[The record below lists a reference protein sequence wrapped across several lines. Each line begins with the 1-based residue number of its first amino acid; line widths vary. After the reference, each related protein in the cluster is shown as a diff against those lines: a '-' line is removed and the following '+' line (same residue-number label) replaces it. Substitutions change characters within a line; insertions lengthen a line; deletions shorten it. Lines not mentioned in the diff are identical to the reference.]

1 MVIAPCE
8 MLECDRLRSGGPFR
22 MYLLL
27 VEDNPTDR
35 MVIQARLRHAFPS
48 AQIMAADDPIAMNEH
63 LQRDGCDIVI
73 TDYWL
78 GWSDGLSILQRVR
91 KRWPRSRVIML
102 TGNGGEEVVAGAFKH
117 GLYHYLL
124 KPDGFDELAAVTGA
138 AMESKRREDFNELM
152 AMIVNSIPDGVHCVD
167 VAGTITAI
175 NAAARRMYGYAEA
188 EIVGRSSE
196 ILLPVGQRN
205 EIRRM
210 HERALGGEIVPR
222 FPTLQVRS
230 DGGEIPVLMTILPM
244 RHGDGPITNVAFIAT
259 AIGKAT
265 REAGVASAREESHP
279 PRHAS
284 VLSVR

>member
-1 MVIAPCE
+1 M
-8 MLECDRLRSGGPFR
+8 F
-22 MYLLL
+22 LLL

-48 AQIMAADDPIAMNEH
+48 AQIAAAEDPIAMNEH
-63 LQRDGCDIVI
+63 LKRDGCDIVI

-91 KRWPRSRVIML
+91 ERWPRSRVIML

-152 AMIVNSIPDGVHCVD
+152 AMIVNSIPDSVHCVD
-167 VAGTITAI
+167 AAGTITAI
-175 NAAARRMYGYAEA
+175 NPAARRMYGYAA
-188 EIVGRSSE
+188 VEIVGLANE
-196 ILLPVGQRN
+196 LLLPVGQRD
-205 EIRRM
+205 EMRRM

-222 FPTLQVRS
+222 FPTLQVRI
-230 DGGEIPVLMTILPM
+230 DGAEIPVSMTILPM
-244 RHGDGPITNVAFIAT
+244 RHDDGPISGVVCIAT
-259 AIGKAT
+259 PIG
-265 REAGVASAREESHP
+265 RSIRDSVASARVESHP

-284 VLSVR
+284 ALSIH

>member
-1 MVIAPCE
+1 M
-8 MLECDRLRSGGPFR
+8 F
-22 MYLLL
+22 LLL

-35 MVIQARLRHAFPS
+35 MVIQARLRHAFPT
-48 AQIMAADDPIAMNEH
+48 AQIMAADDPIAMNEQ
-63 LQRDGCDIVI
+63 LKRDGCDVVI

-91 KRWPRSRVIML
+91 ERWPRSRVIML

-152 AMIVNSIPDGVHCVD
+152 AMIVDSIPDGVLSVD
-167 VAGTITAI
+167 AAGMITSM
-175 NAAARRMYGYAEA
+175 NAAARRMYGYTDLEL
-188 EIVGRSSE
+188 VGLSCE
-196 ILLPVGQRN
+196 ILLPVERRD

-210 HERALGGEIVPR
+210 HERALRGEVVPR
-222 FPTLQVRS
+222 FPTLQVCR
-230 DGGEIPVLMTILPM
+230 DGAEIPVSMTILPM
-244 RHGDGPITNVAFIAT
+244 RHADGAIYSVAVVAT
-259 AIGKAT
+259 ALGKPNRDA
-265 REAGVASAREESHP
+265 VASARDESHP

-284 VLSVR
+284 ALSIH

>member
-1 MVIAPCE
+1 MHCE
-8 MLECDRLRSGGPFR
+8 CEAYFR

-35 MVIQARLRHAFPS
+35 MVIQARLRRAFPS

-63 LQRDGCDIVI
+63 LKRDGCDVVI

-91 KRWPRSRVIML
+91 ERWPRSRVIML

-152 AMIVNSIPDGVHCVD
+152 AMIVDSIPDGVHSVD
-167 VAGTITAI
+167 AAGVITSI
-175 NAAARRMYGYAEA
+175 NAAARRMYGYTDL
-188 EIVGRSSE
+188 EIVGLCYE
-196 ILLPVGQRN
+196 ILLPAGRRD

-210 HERALGGEIVPR
+210 HERALRGEVVPR
-222 FPTLQVRS
+222 FPTLQVCR
-230 DGGEIPVLMTILPM
+230 DGTEIPVSMTTLPM
-244 RHGDGPITNVAFIAT
+244 RQSDGEIYNVAFVAT
-259 AIGKAT
+259 AIGKPN
-265 REAGVASAREESHP
+265 RDAGASARDESHP

-284 VLSVR
+284 ALSVH

>member
-48 AQIMAADDPIAMNEH
+48 AQIMAADDPIAMNEQ
-63 LQRDGCDIVI
+63 LKRDGCDIVI

-91 KRWPRSRVIML
+91 ERWPRSRVIML

-138 AMESKRREDFNELM
+138 AMESKRRDDFNELM

-167 VAGTITAI
+167 AAGTITAI

-188 EIVGRSSE
+188 RLSDAATRSCCLSGSATKSGGCMSGRWAGKSC
-196 ILLPVGQRN
+196 
-205 EIRRM
+205 
-210 HERALGGEIVPR
+210 LGFAI
-222 FPTLQVRS
+222 LQVRR
-230 DGGEIPVLMTILPM
+230 DGAEIPVSMTILPM
-244 RHGDGPITNVAFIAT
+244 RHGDDAISNVAFIAT
-259 AIGKAT
+259 ADRQSCSRG
-265 REAGVASAREESHP
+265 
-279 PRHAS
+279 RHGQCA
-284 VLSVR
+284 

>member
-1 MVIAPCE
+1 M
-8 MLECDRLRSGGPFR
+8 F
-22 MYLLL
+22 LLL

-48 AQIMAADDPIAMNEH
+48 AQIAAAEDPIAMNEH
-63 LQRDGCDIVI
+63 LKRDGCDIVI

-91 KRWPRSRVIML
+91 ERWPRSRVIML

-152 AMIVNSIPDGVHCVD
+152 AMIVNSIPDGVYCVD
-167 VAGTITAI
+167 AAGTITAI
-175 NAAARRMYGYAEA
+175 NPAARRMYGYAEV
-188 EIVGRSSE
+188 EIVGLANE
-196 ILLPVGQRN
+196 LLLPVAQRD
-205 EIRRM
+205 EMRRM

-230 DGGEIPVLMTILPM
+230 DGAEIPVSMTILPM
-244 RHGDGPITNVAFIAT
+244 RHDDAPISAVVCIAT
-259 AIGKAT
+259 AIGRSI
-265 REAGVASAREESHP
+265 REVSVASAREESHP

-284 VLSVR
+284 ALSIT

>member
-1 MVIAPCE
+1 
-8 MLECDRLRSGGPFR
+8 

-35 MVIQARLRHAFPS
+35 MVMQARLRHAFPS

-63 LQRDGCDIVI
+63 LKRDGCDIVI

-91 KRWPRSRVIML
+91 ERWPRSRVIML

-124 KPDGFDELAAVTGA
+124 KPDGFEELAAVTGA
-138 AMESKRREDFNELM
+138 AMESKRRDDFNELM
-152 AMIVNSIPDGVHCVD
+152 AMLVNSIPDAVHSVD
-167 VAGTITAI
+167 AAGRITAI
-175 NAAARRMYGYAEA
+175 NLAARRMYGYADT
-188 EIVGRSSE
+188 EIVGLDNQ
-196 ILLPVGQRN
+196 ILLPPRRRD

-210 HERALGGEIVPR
+210 HERALSGEIVPR

-230 DGGEIPVLMTILPM
+230 DGAEIPVSMTILPM
-244 RHGDGPITNVAFIAT
+244 RHGDGPISNVAFIAT

-265 REAGVASAREESHP
+265 REASVASARDESHP
-279 PRHAS
+279 PRHAFR
-284 VLSVR
+284 LSIH